1 MPEIIEVLV
10 RDQLEHMLAENE
22 SVTKLKPREMA
33 RNLLSNFIAGGPT
46 FGRLMAESRRK
57 SGISNRQLVK
67 VKERLCI
74 PIFDM
79 AHAPT
84 IARHMHKLLPIITTA

>member
-22 SVTKLKPREMA
+22 SVTKLKTREMA

-46 FGRLMAESRRK
+46 FGRLIAE
-57 SGISNRQLVK
+57 
-67 VKERLCI
+67 
-74 PIFDM
+74 
-79 AHAPT
+79 
-84 IARHMHKLLPIITTA
+84 